1 MRRLMALVSILALAD
16 DAWAGEWHVETVDS
30 EHDGLYNSLALDS
43 SGYPHI
49 SYYDFSNSAFKYA
62 RWNGSTW
69 QIQTVDASGDVG
81 LYTSLALDS
90 LDHPHISYFNGTSED
105 LKYARWNGDIWCKET
120 VDSNGDVGWYT
131 SLVVDPS
138 DNTHIAYYDKT
149 NGALK
154 YAHWNGSSWQTRTID
169 SAGDVGQYTSLVL
182 DSSGNPHISYYDEG
196 NTSLKYAYWE
206 GGSGV
211 EGAELTANVNDD
223 GVLVGWTVTGDAPV
237 SLSIL
242 RSVGEDEPVAVSGA
256 LPGEAMRWLDTK
268 VETGVEYR
276 YWLET
281 IDTDG
286 TVSRFGPTEAVTFPG
301 AARELSLSVY
311 PSPASGSFTVDY
323 TLPQD
328 GRVKISLYDLSG
340 RRVATVFDG
349 ETTAGR
355 HELACDASMLPPGVY
370 LVHFDTH
377 AGSLTRRVVI
387 TR

>member
-1 MRRLMALVSILALAD
+1 
-16 DAWAGEWHVETVDS
+16 
-30 EHDGLYNSLALDS
+30 
-43 SGYPHI
+43 
-49 SYYDFSNSAFKYA
+49 
-62 RWNGSTW
+62 
-69 QIQTVDASGDVG
+69 
-81 LYTSLALDS
+81 
-90 LDHPHISYFNGTSED
+90 
-105 LKYARWNGDIWCKET
+105 
-120 VDSNGDVGWYT
+120 VDSNGDVGRYT

-268 VETGVEYR
+268 VETGDVYR

-328 GRVKISLYDLSG
+328 GSVTIALYDLSG